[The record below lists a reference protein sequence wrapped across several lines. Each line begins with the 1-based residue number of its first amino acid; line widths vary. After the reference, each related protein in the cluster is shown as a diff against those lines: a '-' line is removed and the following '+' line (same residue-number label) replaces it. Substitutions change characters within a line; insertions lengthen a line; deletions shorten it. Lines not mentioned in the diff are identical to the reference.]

1 MIKIEGEKI
10 MTKILSIF
18 AVTLLL
24 TFSGNLFAH
33 CGDAEAHAKASQSQ
47 SHDESNEGDKKEKD
61 KDKG

>member
-1 MIKIEGEKI
+1 